1 MKSCVFWKPKVIVCS
16 KYNRKI
22 SGKIRRRYYGRY
34 IYMKKGYRSRED
46 YFQSLSKKYKIEF
59 ELVDL
64 VAELCGPDEEFTGL
78 VKTLELI
85 A

>member
-1 MKSCVFWKPKVIVCS
+1 MED
-16 KYNRKI
+16 
-22 SGKIRRRYYGRY
+22 